1 MKNKISSISAAL
13 ALAVSIAFSGSAPA
27 SAAPECIAT
36 SNVSLPNCDFTKSTQ
51 SWFNGVFDNS
61 NFANSNFTG
70 VFSRW
75 SYWSST
81 NLTGSNLT
89 NMTLHGAWL
98 GATNFTN
105 ANLTNADFT
114 QTNMPGA
121 IFKGANLTGIRSGG
135 VVGTPAS
142 MPKRWSVRGG
152 YIIGPTANLAGA
164 DLSGMDL
171 SGVDLSKANLTG
183 VRSGGITGTPLH
195 LPKSWSLLGGYLIG
209 PGADLRGAKLDNLGI
224 WFGDFTNANLEGASV
239 SGAAFIYCK
248 MTGVKSGKISGIPH
262 AMSGTLVKGYIINE
276 GVNLEGADLQGAN
289 LSGLGFRNANL
300 RSADFTGANL
310 TSSDFEGSTVVNT
323 DFTNANLTL
332 ADLSNTAISSSR
344 FNGANLTQ
352 AKLWNNQVSSTE
364 FHGATL
370 TKSEFLNA
378 TFTNVRSGEI
388 VGQPL
393 IFPTNFAVV
402 DGVILQQFVD
412 SFEPVILGD
421 ASVDNLLQAQVAN
434 NPNNAS
440 FNFQWLRDGVELV
453 GATHPYYKVKGDD
466 LYSAISLMVTAT
478 KAGFS
483 PRADVSEEVS
493 VVNRYMTANA
503 VYVSGTPKVGSKL
516 TAEVNAW
523 VDSAKITYKWLR
535 DGKAISGAI
544 KSSYR
549 LVAADKGKKISVMVT
564 QAAKGY
570 YNGEKVSEKT
580 KVK

>member
-1 MKNKISSISAAL
+1 MSNRITSIVAVVALACSLALSGSSAA
-13 ALAVSIAFSGSAPA
+13 SAT
-27 SAAPECIAT
+27 PECVAT
-36 SNVSLPNCDFTKSTQ
+36 SNVSLPNCDFTKSSQ

-61 NFANSNFTG
+61 NFSNSNFSG

-81 NLTGSNLT
+81 NLSGSNLS
-89 NMTLHGAWL
+89 NITLHGAWL

-152 YIIGPTANLAGA
+152 YIMGPTANLAGA
-164 DLSGMDL
+164 DLSGIDL

-183 VRSGGITGTPLH
+183 VRSGKITGTPLH

-209 PGADLRGAKLDNLGI
+209 PGADLHGANLDNLGI

-248 MTGVKSGKISGIPH
+248 MTGVKSGNISGIPH
-262 AMSGTLVKGYIINE
+262 TMSGTLVNGYIISE

-310 TSSDFEGSTVVNT
+310 RSADFQGSSVVNT

-332 ADLSNTAISSSR
+332 ADFSNTNIDQSR

-352 AKLWNNQVSSTE
+352 AKLWNDTISDSE
-364 FHGATL
+364 FHGAIFTN
-370 TKSEFLNA
+370 SEFGNSTLR
-378 TFTNVRSGEI
+378 NVRSSSI
-388 VGQPL
+388 VGQPS
-393 IFPTNFAVV
+393 IFPYDFAVV
-402 DGVILQQFVD
+402 DGVILQQFVN
-412 SFEPVILGD
+412 SFEPVIIGD
-421 ASVDNLLQAQVAN
+421 ASADNLLLAQVAS

-440 FNFQWLRDGVELV
+440 FSFQWLRDGVELV
-453 GATHPYYKVKGDD
+453 GATHPYYKVKGED

-483 PRADVSEEVS
+483 PRADLSEDVS

-503 VYVSGTPKVGSKL
+503 VYLSGTPKVGSKL
-516 TAEVNAW
+516 TADVNAW
-523 VDSAKITYKWLR
+523 VGNAKITYKWLR
-535 DGKAISGAI
+535 DGKAISGAT

-549 LVAADKGKKISVMVT
+549 LVEADKGKKISVMVT
-564 QAAKGY
+564 QASKGY
-570 YNGEKVSEKT
+570 YTGEKVSEKI